1 MLARSIPVA
10 SLAPGDPDLKLFYD
24 TTRQLVSGVDL
35 RRLHDEDT
43 SFDRQWWARAAE
55 LGWTALLAPEE
66 LGGGSITGS
75 GVADLAVLVTE
86 LGKHAAPGPLLPV
99 STVIAGL
106 SVYGADVGGLVDG
119 SKVAT
124 WAFSGDG
131 VPRFTATGFTAVE
144 RDGGYVLSGAAE
156 RVEAAPQAD
165 VFLVP
170 VTTPAG
176 VLQFLVA
183 ADAPGVTVTRVR
195 SIDMVRQYG
204 TVVLDGVTVG
214 EPLGDAARTAKAMQ
228 RQWQIAVLLRCAEMV
243 GALQQAFDITYTW
256 AFDRYSFGRP
266 LASYQVL
273 KHRYADMFLG
283 LQACESIVDAAVKAV
298 AEGDTDAD
306 TLLSAAKAFVG
317 EHGVSA
323 LHDCIQL
330 HGGIGV
336 TWEHD
341 LHLYLRR
348 VALNANTFGTPR
360 DHQLALA
367 DHVEKVHG

>member
-1 MLARSIPVA
+1 MPVEH
-10 SLAPGDPDLKLFYD
+10 PDLKLFCD
-24 TTRQLVSGVDL
+24 TTRQLVSGVEL
-35 RRLHDEDT
+35 RRLHDADT
-43 SFDRQWWARAAE
+43 SFDRQWWLQAAE

-86 LGKHAAPGPLLPV
+86 LGKQVAPGPLLPV

-106 SVYGADVGGLVDG
+106 ASYGADVSALVDG

-131 VPRFTATGFTAVE
+131 IPRFTATGFTAVGRGE
-144 RDGGYVLSGAAE
+144 GYVLSGVAE

-176 VLQFLVA
+176 VHQFLVPA
-183 ADAPGVTVTRVR
+183 EAPGVTVTRVR
-195 SIDMVRQYG
+195 SIDIVRQYG
-204 TVVLDGVTVG
+204 TVALDGVVVG
-214 EPLGDAARTAKAMQ
+214 EPLGDAAQTVTAMR
-228 RQWQIAVLLRCAEMV
+228 RQWQIAVLLRCVEMV
-243 GALQQAFDITYTW
+243 GALQQAFDITYQW

-273 KHRYADMFLG
+273 KHRYADLFLG
-283 LQACESIVDAAVKAV
+283 LQACESIVDAAVAAV
-298 AEGDTDAD
+298 ASDDPRAD

-348 VALNANTFGTPR
+348 VALNANTFGTTH

-367 DHVEKVHG
+367 DHVEKEHG

>member
-1 MLARSIPVA
+1 MRVE
-10 SLAPGDPDLKLFYD
+10 DPDLKLFCD
-24 TTRQLVSGVDL
+24 TTRQLVSGIDL
-35 RRLHDEDT
+35 RRLHDADT
-43 SFDRQWWARAAE
+43 SFDRQWWSQAAE

-106 SVYGADVGGLVDG
+106 SIYGADMSELVDG

-131 VPRFTATGFTAVE
+131 VPRFTATGFTAVAH
-144 RDGGYVLSGAAE
+144 DDGYVLSGVAE

-176 VLQFLVA
+176 VHQFLVA

-204 TVVLDGVTVG
+204 TVALDGVIVG
-214 EPLGDAARTAKAMQ
+214 EPLGDAAQTAKAMR
-228 RQWQIAVLLRCAEMV
+228 RQWQVAVLLRCAEMV
-243 GALQQAFDITYTW
+243 GALQRAFDITYTW

-283 LQACESIVDAAVKAV
+283 LQACESIVDAAVTAV
-298 AEGDTDAD
+298 ADGGADAD

-317 EHGVSA
+317 EHGVAA

-367 DHVEKVHG
+367 DHVEKERG